1 MEPDVGLDHHV
12 AADRLAQIPEHRAL
26 LLLESTGDFRIH
38 AKQQTVPVQ
47 IGADFSHLVQDF
59 VADRRARLDDAA
71 AGTVRT
77 RLRQRALEALFHPL
91 ARDDDE
97 AEVGDLKRLRR
108 RSILPE
114 LLFDRLK
121 NFLAV
126 LLLLHVDEV
135 EHDDAAEIPQPELTD
150 DLPGGFEI
158 RLDDRVFQ
166 PTARF
171 LADVTPGVDI
181 DRDQRFGL
189 VDNDRAPRL
198 QPDLALQ
205 RVLNL
210 GLYAILLEDRIRLRV
225 ELHPRRQVR
234 HDAPDELEHPVVLLF
249 VIDANR
255 LELVGQQIAQKL
267 ADETLLAVDNGGGPF
282 RLHVLADVEPGL
294 MERLQVG
301 QDVFLAATGG
311 RRADDD
317 ASREATLLPELT
329 DDAPQACPL
338 VARLDL
344 ARDADVVDRRHEDQ
358 EPAGHGDMRRQP
370 GALRTEGLLDDLDE
384 DLLAFLQQFFD
395 FRLAP
400 FSLSAF
406 SLARAVV
413 IVGVELVEL
422 LHGVDDICHIEET

>member
-26 LLLESTGDFRIH
+26 LLLECTGDFRIH

-91 ARDDDE
+91 VRDDHE
-97 AEVGDLKRLRR
+97 AEVGDLQRLRR
-108 RSILPE
+108 RSILAE

-121 NFLAV
+121 DFLAV
-126 LLLLHVDEV
+126 LLFLHVDEV
-135 EHDDAAEIPQPELTD
+135 EHDDAAEIPEPELAD
-150 DLPGGFEI
+150 DLPGRLEI

-166 PTARF
+166 PAARF

-181 DRDQRFGL
+181 DRDQRLGL
-189 VDNDRAPRL
+189 VDDDRATRL

-205 RVLNL
+205 RVLDL
-210 GLYAILLEDRIRLRV
+210 GLYAIFLEDRIRLRI

-234 HDAPDELEHPVVLLF
+234 HDASDELEHPVVLLF
-249 VIDANR
+249 VVDTNR
-255 LELVGQQIAQKL
+255 LEFVGQEIAQKF
-267 ADETLLAVDNGGGPF
+267 ADETLLAVDNGRGPF
-282 RLHVLADVEPGL
+282 RLHVLADVEPRL

-301 QDVFLAATGG
+301 QDVFLGTTGG
-311 RRADDD
+311 CRADDD
-317 ASREATLLPELT
+317 AGRKTTLLAELA

-338 VARLDL
+338 LARLDL
-344 ARDADVVDRRHEDQ
+344 ARDADVVDGRHEDQ
-358 EPAGHGDMRRQP
+358 EPSGHSDMRGQP
-370 GALRTEGLLDDLDE
+370 GALGPEGLLDDLDQ
-384 DLLAFLQQFFD
+384 DFLAFFQQFLD
-395 FRLAP
+395 FWLAP
-400 FSLSAF
+400 FSPSTF
-406 SLARAVV
+406 TLARAFVV
-413 IVGVELVEL
+413 V
-422 LHGVDDICHIEET
+422 